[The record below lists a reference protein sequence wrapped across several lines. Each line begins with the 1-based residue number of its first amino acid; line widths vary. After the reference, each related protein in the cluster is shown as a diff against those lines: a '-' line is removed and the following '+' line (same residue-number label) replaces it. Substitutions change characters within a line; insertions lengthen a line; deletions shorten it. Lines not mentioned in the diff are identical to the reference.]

1 MNLKH
6 LMQAYNFNNIEAE
19 IEREVNEQEERA
31 RVVKFNEDIHASC
44 LLDKDDTVIAMNIFI
59 NGITSNNKTINNQ
72 LKHIIQALIVI
83 QKTIEL
89 LGNTKKEEANSILN
103 QLEMFS
109 GQLKKKAVRFLD
121 YIYKIES
128 IDGMLM
134 FSIVYDELEEKEIK
148 KNNNKSKKDKKEA
161 VLI

>member
-6 LMQAYNFNNIEAE
+6 LMQAYNFNRIQAKIDKE
-19 IEREVNEQEERA
+19 INEQDERA
-31 RVVKFNEDIHASC
+31 GVIKFNKDINASY
-44 LLDKDDTVIAMNIFI
+44 LLDKENTVIAMNIFI
-59 NGITSNNKTINNQ
+59 NGVTTNGRTIDNQ
-72 LKHIIQALIVI
+72 LNHITQALIVI

-148 KNNNKSKKDKKEA
+148 NDNNKSKKDKKEA

>member
-6 LMQAYNFNNIEAE
+6 LIQAYHFNKINAKIEDE
-19 IEREVNEQEERA
+19 INDQDERA
-31 RVVKFNEDIHASC
+31 GVIQFNEDINASY
-44 LLDKDDTVIAMNIFI
+44 LLDEDNTVIAMNIFV
-59 NGITSNNKTINNQ
+59 NGITINNRTLDNQ
-72 LKHIIQALIVI
+72 LEHTIQSLTII

-121 YIYKIES
+121 YIYKTEPIS
-128 IDGMLM
+128 GMLM
-134 FSIVYDELEEKEIK
+134 FSILYDELKEKETKKDNTNLK
-148 KNNNKSKKDKKEA
+148 KNKKKR
-161 VLI
+161 VT